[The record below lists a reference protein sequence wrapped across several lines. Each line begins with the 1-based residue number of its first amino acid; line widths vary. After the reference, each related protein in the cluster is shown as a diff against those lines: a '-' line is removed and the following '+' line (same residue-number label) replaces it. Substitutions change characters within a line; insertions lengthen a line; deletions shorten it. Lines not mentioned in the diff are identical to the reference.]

1 MLMALDNCKE
11 IIARVS
17 EQFTNYSA
25 SNLSIT
31 EEHFI
36 DHLPEKVSID
46 SERQIFYYLSSQP
59 INTLAIFSSL
69 IRFLISVKK

>member
-59 INTLAIFSSL
+59 ITLAIFSSL